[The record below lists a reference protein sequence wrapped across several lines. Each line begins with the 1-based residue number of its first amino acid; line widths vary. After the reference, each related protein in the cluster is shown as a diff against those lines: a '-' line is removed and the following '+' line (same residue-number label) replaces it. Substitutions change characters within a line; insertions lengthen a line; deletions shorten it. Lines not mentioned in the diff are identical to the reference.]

1 MNMQLRQLGEK
12 SIDAKAL
19 VPPTCPLVLRKLK
32 TIVPAKEDESNGSS
46 IRSKPHGSMGFKM
59 ITSKFGGHNAA
70 QDLQF
75 FFISLQIEAAF
86 SVDTHRFSLPRS
98 KLRKTQF
105 KSWTNSGDVG
115 MQSEKG
121 WSSSGREKVTLSST
135 ITGLARLRWAW
146 PQLMYLIKNRVP
158 LNSLISHYFPTVS
171 AIRGGRPHFQAHS
184 FVEIYHILRHTH
196 LGLIFLLHC
205 NNCVSLVLLRGT
217 LTLAENNG

>member
-1 MNMQLRQLGEK
+1 MNPMGHQSDQSLTAVWVSKWLRASLE
-12 SIDAKAL
+12 
-19 VPPTCPLVLRKLK
+19 VTTLRK
-32 TIVPAKEDESNGSS
+32 IC
-46 IRSKPHGSMGFKM
+46 I
-59 ITSKFGGHNAA
+59 
-70 QDLQF
+70 

-86 SVDTHRFSLPRS
+86 PVDTHRFSLPRS

-105 KSWTNSGDVG
+105 KSWTDSGDVG

-146 PQLMYLIKNRVP
+146 PQLMYLNQNRVP